1 MAEPRARQHHRNRV
15 AKTFNE
21 EITAMLEGELG
32 DPRIALCHVTEVI
45 LTPGGKSAQI
55 LVAVEGDEAEEA
67 DTLAGLMA
75 ARGFMRHELL
85 ERMGVRH
92 VPELNFQID
101 RSEKMKNRMEELLGR
116 VAKRQKKLDASTSK
130 DAPPPPRSTSTAK

>member
-32 DPRIALCHVTEVI
+32 DPRIALCHVTEVV

-55 LVAVEGDEAEEA
+55 LVAVEGDEQEEA

-75 ARGFMRHELL
+75 ARGYIRHELL
-85 ERMGVRH
+85 GRMGVRH
-92 VPELNFQID
+92 VPDLTFQID

-116 VAKRQKKLDASTSK
+116 VAKRQKKLDAAGGGEKKPGDSTVSK
-130 DAPPPPRSTSTAK
+130 

>member
-1 MAEPRARQHHRNRV
+1 
-15 AKTFNE
+15 
-21 EITAMLEGELG
+21 MLEGELG

-55 LVAVEGDEAEEA
+55 LVAVEGDETEEA
-67 DTLAGLMA
+67 ETLAGLMA

-116 VAKRQKKLDASTSK
+116 VAKRQKKLDANTRK